1 MLGWLEEAGY
11 AFDVYTDLDFDAGIP
26 DLNHYKA
33 LVLNTH
39 PEYWT
44 LQMFDR
50 LEAYLAQGG
59 RTPLSRRQ
67 RLVRTR
73 RVHRRRTQTSL
84 ARQRHQRSRPVSQ
97 LTPPRPERPI
107 LGVAYEGD
115 NWSGDTS
122 LYRPYRVSLASHRFF
137 AGAGVSNGDLI
148 GASGR
153 NRAASGWEMDI
164 SQVLPGKAPGP
175 APANLQILAR
185 GINNGPVNNEGAEIT
200 YYDTPGD
207 GFVFS
212 VGSLTFGGSLVV
224 DGQLQAIVRNILDE
238 CLAS

>member
-1 MLGWLEEAGY
+1 MLANTNTWNAYNSYGGRSQYTTPNGAILSFERPNPAATPLGSGLDHLARAESWVLGWLEEAGY

-59 RTPLSRRQ
+59 RL
-67 RLVRTR
+67 LYLGGNGLYE
-73 RVHRRRTQTSL
+73 RVAFIDG
-84 ARQRHQRSRPVSQ
+84 ARKLLLRDNGINARDLFRS

-153 NRAASGWEMDI
+153 NGAASGWEMDI
-164 SQVLPGKAPGP
+164 SQVLPGKAPGRP
-175 APANLQILAR
+175 
-185 GINNGPVNNEGAEIT
+185 
-200 YYDTPGD
+200 
-207 GFVFS
+207 
-212 VGSLTFGGSLVV
+212 
-224 DGQLQAIVRNILDE
+224 
-238 CLAS
+238 